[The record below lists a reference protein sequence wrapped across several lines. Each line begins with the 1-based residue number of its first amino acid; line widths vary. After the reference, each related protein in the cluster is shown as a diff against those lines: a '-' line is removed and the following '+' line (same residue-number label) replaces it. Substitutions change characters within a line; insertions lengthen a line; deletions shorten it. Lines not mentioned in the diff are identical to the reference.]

1 MDLLRRLG
9 AGLDSPGI
17 PWKSLIITFAVGEYA
32 VETWLQYRQYQVL
45 KRKTVP
51 KQLKQ
56 EIDQE
61 TFDKSQAYGRAKSQY
76 SFVNNLWNQVKNYA
90 TIRYNVYPKLWAIT
104 GLWMNSYFPSRFQ
117 GEITQ
122 SLLFG
127 FTYSFAETLLS
138 LPFSY
143 YYHFV
148 L

>member
-32 VETWLQYRQYQVL
+32 VETYLQYRQYQVL

-61 TFDKSQAYGRAKSQY
+61 TFDKSQAYGRAKSEY
-76 SFVNNLWNQVKNYA
+76 TFVSNIWNQVKNFV

-104 GLWMNSYFPSRFQ
+104 GLWMNS
-117 GEITQ
+117 
-122 SLLFG
+122 
-127 FTYSFAETLLS
+127 
-138 LPFSY
+138 
-143 YYHFV
+143 
-148 L
+148 